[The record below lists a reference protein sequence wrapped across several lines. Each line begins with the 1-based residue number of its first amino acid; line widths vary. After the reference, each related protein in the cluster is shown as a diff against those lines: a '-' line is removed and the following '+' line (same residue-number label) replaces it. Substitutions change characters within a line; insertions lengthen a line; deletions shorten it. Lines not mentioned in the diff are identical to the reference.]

1 MASNELKNLA
11 LIAKQRLKNAN
22 YNNKSKITYNNKNS
36 YFIKNVTAMKKLSG
50 NCEFVTITDVED
62 LQFLKKVYSM
72 LSNSEEIYN
81 PIGRLIDKDYY
92 NTLNDVEKQIY
103 VLKIA
108 DKYTLAKEKY
118 HALHAAKNGM

>member
-1 MASNELKNLA
+1 MASNELKSLA
-11 LIAKQRLKNAN
+11 LIAKQRLRNAN
-22 YNNKSKITYNNKNS
+22 YTNKNKNTYNNKNS

-81 PIGRLIDKDYY
+81 PIGRLIDKEYY
-92 NTLNDVEKQIY
+92 NSLSDLEKQSY
-103 VLKIA
+103 VFKIA
-108 DKYTLAKEKY
+108 DKYALAKEKF
-118 HALHAAKNGM
+118 HAQTAAKNSM